1 MANLFLNNK
10 NEVTATT
17 AVTVNDICNF
27 LFSKP
32 RVYANVWL
40 FNSVAKLQGH
50 QVVLVSTGG
59 GIIHTLN
66 FFKRKELILPFA
78 NIHIHELYKML
89 DVITDLR
96 PVIVV
101 SAKNGVAAANR
112 KFNKIRKGGA
122 K

>member
-32 RVYANVWL
+32 RVYANGWL

-59 GIIHTLN
+59 DIIHALN

-96 PVIVV
+96 PVVVV

-112 KFNKIRKGGA
+112 KFNKTRKGGA